1 MLKMEYDEAKT
12 MAHIREDSYEEGEQ
26 AGLEKGEMIGLEKG
40 LEKGTEIKLIEMIC
54 RKLSKNKSV
63 EQIADELEENIE
75 NIRSICEVAQ
85 KFAPE
90 YDKEKIYESIK
101 R

>member
-26 AGLEKGEMIGLEKG
+26 AGLEKG
-40 LEKGTEIKLIEMIC
+40 LEKGTEIKLIEMVC
-54 RKLSKNKSV
+54 RKLSKNKPV
-63 EQIADELEENIE
+63 EQIADELEENID

-101 R
+101 K

>member
-26 AGLEKGEMIGLEKG
+26 AGLEKGEIIG
-40 LEKGTEIKLIEMIC
+40 LEKGTEIKLIEMVC

-101 R
+101 K

>member
-1 MLKMEYDEAKT
+1 MLKIEYDEAKT

-26 AGLEKGEMIGLEKG
+26 AGV
-40 LEKGTEIKLIEMIC
+40 EKGTEIKLIEMVC

-63 EQIADELEENIE
+63 EQIADELEENID

-101 R
+101 K

>member
-26 AGLEKGEMIGLEKG
+26 AGLEKGKSIGLKKG
-40 LEKGTEIKLIEMIC
+40 LEKGTEIKLIEMVC

-63 EQIADELEENIE
+63 EQIADELEENID

-101 R
+101 K